1 MGRNLFFGRRTF
13 RNTLF
18 ISACKIPRHQLLSAE
33 IIQVKA
39 HPGSSDQSDLIDACK
54 NHYMALA
61 KGGRCLAQAY
71 WAAFEAA
78 AGLAQD

>member
-1 MGRNLFFGRRTF
+1 MVQTVGGKEPLFGRRTS

-54 NHYMALA
+54 NHSKNCSFLIIFVW
-61 KGGRCLAQAY
+61 L
-71 WAAFEAA
+71 
-78 AGLAQD
+78 